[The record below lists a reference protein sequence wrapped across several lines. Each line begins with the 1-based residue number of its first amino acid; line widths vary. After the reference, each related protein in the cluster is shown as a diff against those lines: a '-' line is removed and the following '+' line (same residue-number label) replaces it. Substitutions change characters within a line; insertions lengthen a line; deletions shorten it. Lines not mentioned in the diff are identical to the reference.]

1 MLGHQLEASSPN
13 LSRSHDAKR
22 CSQKHASGST
32 EDNFQ
37 DLPGGA
43 VSLYIPSP
51 SIWDLIQVW
60 GPQSINSDR
69 ENPGSSPA
77 KGWDKLEGAQVPVIT
92 DQHIFSCGI
101 QTFISLN
108 HCYLFC
114 FEAAKPKS

>member
-1 MLGHQLEASSPN
+1 MDLSPHNILYSLLLITEPLGFSGMPGHQLEASSPN

-51 SIWDLIQVW
+51 SIWDLIQV
-60 GPQSINSDR
+60 
-69 ENPGSSPA
+69 
-77 KGWDKLEGAQVPVIT
+77 
-92 DQHIFSCGI
+92 
-101 QTFISLN
+101 
-108 HCYLFC
+108 
-114 FEAAKPKS
+114 